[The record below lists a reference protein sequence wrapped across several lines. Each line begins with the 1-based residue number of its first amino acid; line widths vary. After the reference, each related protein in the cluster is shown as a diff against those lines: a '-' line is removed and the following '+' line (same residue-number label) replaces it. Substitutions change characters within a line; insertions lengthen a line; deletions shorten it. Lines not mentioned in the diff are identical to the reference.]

1 MKPFLDDEDGDR
13 SIVLPDIQDAW
24 SLVSF
29 NVTAKIHLILY
40 LEVVFYI

>member
-1 MKPFLDDEDGDR
+1 MEPFLDYEDGDW
-13 SIVLPDIQDAW
+13 SIVFPDIEDAR
-24 SLVSF
+24 SLASF